1 LCGLGG
7 IGLTHH
13 GEHERGGAVEFSVHF
28 VDHGEVVKVVEGQI
42 GMEDVERGKEL
53 VGHAEVDL
61 KEILELEFGV
71 GGWRGGVSGKM
82 WRLVDARGVAE
93 IAG

>member
-1 LCGLGG
+1 
-7 IGLTHH
+7 
-13 GEHERGGAVEFSVHF
+13 
-28 VDHGEVVKVVEGQI
+28 
-42 GMEDVERGKEL
+42 MEDVERGKEL

-82 WRLVDARGVAE
+82 WRLVDARGARGVAE